1 MFFIADLDD
10 CCKVLTMKMKMPL
23 HSRKDDVKCCSK
35 KKCRFLIDR
44 TTKVII
50 VISKP
55 EKKSPLYADGRA
67 VNPFLHGTPP
77 FLKLHQKQK

>member
-1 MFFIADLDD
+1 MFFVADLDD

-23 HSRKDDVKCCSK
+23 HGRKDDVKCYSK

-44 TTKVII
+44 TTKVTI

-55 EKKSPLYADGRA
+55 EKNSPLYADEGA
-67 VNPFLHGTPP
+67 VTPFCRVNSA
-77 FLKLHQKQK
+77 F

>member
-1 MFFIADLDD
+1 MFFVADLDD

-23 HSRKDDVKCCSK
+23 HGRKDDVKCCGG

-44 TTKVII
+44 TTKVTI

-55 EKKSPLYADGRA
+55 EKNSPLYADGRA
-67 VNPFLHGTPP
+67 VNPFLHGTPL
-77 FLKLHQKQK
+77 LKLHQKQK

>member
-1 MFFIADLDD
+1 MFFIVDLDD

-23 HSRKDDVKCCSK
+23 HSRKDDVKCCGG

-44 TTKVII
+44 TTKVTI

-55 EKKSPLYADGRA
+55 EKNSPLYADEGA
-67 VNPFLHGTPP
+67 VNPYCRVTSVF
-77 FLKLHQKQK
+77 